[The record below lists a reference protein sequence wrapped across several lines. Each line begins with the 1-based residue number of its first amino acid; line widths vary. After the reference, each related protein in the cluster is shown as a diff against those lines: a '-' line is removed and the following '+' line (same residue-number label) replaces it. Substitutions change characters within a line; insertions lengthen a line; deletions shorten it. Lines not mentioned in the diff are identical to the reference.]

1 MLASFFGT
9 HQPRAAQ
16 LQPPPGGG
24 GSKRAAG
31 NGASANSAFA
41 SQNIYQAPRD
51 WPSTLAKIVVT
62 VAATVALLMLLSVVE
77 DWLTEPC
84 TPEDEKDPDRCTRL
98 RRTATFGSALMAFAR
113 TLVTL
118 GGFIVVLHHAGLRT
132 TTLFTLAS
140 ILSLVVGLAAQRVLQ
155 DVFAGMVF
163 LAEGQLLNGDFVQ
176 LTTTCG
182 NTPIGGI
189 VENVSLRR
197 IKLRNFENEVI
208 YVPNSEVRAMSN
220 SSQRFPVVRLRI
232 LISRTADSSAVLAAL
247 QAVAE
252 SLGQDE
258 DFRAF
263 MPPGTDGLGA
273 AAAAEESGEEGGAG
287 SEAIISTRLLRSLD
301 AVGMTG
307 PEPEVQGVSDVAAGG
322 FEVLFRFMSDIGKQW
337 SAGRYARQKL
347 IEALE
352 PFGPVAQVV
361 RVTQV

>member
-16 LQPPPGGG
+16 MHPPPPGA
-24 GSKRAAG
+24 KRAARSG
-31 NGASANSAFA
+31 SESESAFA

-182 NTPIGGI
+182 STPIGGI

-247 QAVAE
+247 QAAAE
-252 SLGQDE
+252 ALGQDE

-273 AAAAEESGEEGGAG
+273 AAAADENGSAVAG
-287 SEAIISTRLLRSLD
+287 PEAVISTRLLRSLD

-337 SAGRYARQKL
+337 SAGRYARQRL
-347 IEALE
+347 VEALE